1 MAQAQRKQKQQFS
14 SARWVFTVNNPG
26 EYRPRWDPT
35 TMEFLIFSLERGKE
49 GTPHFQ
55 GYVRLNHS
63 RNMQQV
69 KNILVCQEA
78 HVEIANG
85 SEQEAADY
93 CRKLDTHI
101 DGPWEF
107 GTYKPEKGR
116 KGHRTDLQA
125 VAELCRAGATTREI
139 AEASPS
145 AFIKYTNGIAA
156 LRDTLRPPVPRERNI
171 FVHVLWGETNTG
183 KTHRVRMGVEPND
196 LYIACPGRDPWG
208 KYEGQKV
215 VCFEEFDWSKW
226 PIDEVKELWDKWP
239 KNLDARYHD
248 KEARWTVVIACANT
262 DPIHWYSMAGAADR
276 GCVPPQDPPYY
287 PRYEPGAGCGALS
300 CDSDSGTGAE
310 SSSPSGSDS
319 EYPCPGQRWCWCEY
333 CPSRDTC
340 KGALG
345 QPPGVH

>member
-1 MAQAQRKQKQQFS
+1 
-14 SARWVFTVNNPG
+14 
-26 EYRPRWDPT
+26 
-35 TMEFLIFSLERGKE
+35 
-49 GTPHFQ
+49 
-55 GYVRLNHS
+55 
-63 RNMQQV
+63 MQQV

-78 HVEIANG
+78 HLEIANG

-107 GTYKPEKGR
+107 GTFKPEAGH
-116 KGHRTDLQA
+116 KGHRSDLQA
-125 VAELCRAGATTREI
+125 VAELCKAGATSREI

-156 LRDTLRPPVPRERNI
+156 LRETLRPAVPRERDI
-171 FVHVLWGETNTG
+171 FVHILWGETNTG
-183 KTHRVRMGVEPND
+183 KTHRVRMGVDPKD
-196 LYIACPGRDPWG
+196 LFIVSPGRDPWG

-226 PIDEVKELWDKWP
+226 PIDEIKELWDKWP

-276 GCVPPQDPPYY
+276 DAFLRRIHRITHVTSQEQDVELFPPTPAPAPSPAAPAAMTPSTPALDSA
-287 PRYEPGAGCGALS
+287 GAGAS
-300 CDSDSGTGAE
+300 TAPSGTLVRA
-310 SSSPSGSDS
+310 PSVNLQAFIDLT
-319 EYPCPGQRWCWCEY
+319 EL
-333 CPSRDTC
+333 DD
-340 KGALG
+340 
-345 QPPGVH
+345 